1 MRTTLDSMFKVGVGT
16 ELNTLS
22 GSDESSI
29 QFSNAFDEASSLVY
43 YRYVDLFWQVKRYL
57 DIGSE
62 AKLKKSIQTIDEF
75 VMKLIQQKRGQMKN
89 EHDHVR
95 PTKLYLHYSL
105 LQSEYDITQFLMAC
119 EYQIHR

>member
-43 YRYVDLFWQVKRYL
+43 YRYVDLFWQVKRHL
-57 DIGSE
+57 NIGSE
-62 AKLKKSIQTIDEF
+62 AKLKKSIQTIDKF